1 MADGRLSGKADWKSE
16 ERKAAILQMALK
28 SRRSVMET
36 GCRQVAAGW
45 KTSHR
50 KRLKRQRWKMQGM
63 AEEMYVQYET
73 EDRLKEECGVFGMYD
88 FDGRDVAST
97 IYYGLLAL
105 QHRGQ
110 ESCGIAV
117 SDTNGPKRSVRSEK
131 HMGLVNESFAPE
143 SIERLNGDIGVGH
156 VRYSTAGSSTRE
168 NAQPLVLNY
177 VKGTLGLAHNGNLI
191 NTPELRRELEY
202 TGAIF
207 QTTID
212 SEVIAY
218 YIARERLNSASVE
231 EAVGRAMNKIKGA
244 YSLVVMSPRKLIG
257 ARDPFGFR
265 PLCIGK
271 RDNAYILASESCALD
286 TVGAEFVRDVLPGE
300 VVTISP
306 EKGIESDLS
315 HALPR
320 EKEARCVFEYIYFA
334 RPDSVIDGMSVYHSR
349 ILAGKF
355 LAMDSPVEADLVVGV
370 PESGN
375 CAALGYSLQ
384 SGIPYGSAFVKNA
397 YIGRT
402 FIKPGQKSRE
412 SSVQVK
418 LNPIR
423 EAVEG
428 KRIIMIDDSIVR
440 GTTSDRIVKML
451 REAGAKEVHMRVS
464 SPPFLW
470 PCYFGTDV
478 PAREQLI
485 AYKHSVEEIRQIIG
499 TDSLAYLKA
508 ERLKEIVNNLGICQG
523 CFTGKYPLDPPKED
537 IRGEFER

>member
-1 MADGRLSGKADWKSE
+1 MQNYDKLS
-16 ERKAAILQMALK
+16 
-28 SRRSVMET
+28 
-36 GCRQVAAGW
+36 
-45 KTSHR
+45 
-50 KRLKRQRWKMQGM
+50 
-63 AEEMYVQYET
+63 
-73 EDRLKEECGVFGMYD
+73 EECGVFGAYD
-88 FDGRDVAST
+88 FDGGDVSST

-117 SDTNGPKRSVRSEK
+117 SDTNGPKGKVLSHK
-131 HMGLVNESFAPE
+131 DMGLVNEGFDAETLSK
-143 SIERLNGDIGVGH
+143 LKGDIGVGH

-191 NTPELRRELEY
+191 NAPQLRRELEY

-218 YIARERLNSASVE
+218 HIARERLNSKSVE

-244 YSLVVMSPRKLIG
+244 YSLVIMSPRKLIG

-271 RDNAYILASESCALD
+271 RDNVYLLASETCALD
-286 TVGAEFVRDVLPGE
+286 TVGAAFVRDVRPGE
-300 VVTISP
+300 IVTISP
-306 EKGIESDLS
+306 EKGIESDMS
-315 HALPR
+315 HTLKP
-320 EKEARCVFEYIYFA
+320 EETARCVFEYIYFA
-334 RPDSVIDGMSVYHSR
+334 RPDSHIDGESVYNSR

-355 LAMDSPVEADLVVGV
+355 LAIDSPVEADMVVGV

-375 CAALGYSLQ
+375 CAAMGYAMQ
-384 SGIPYGSAFVKNA
+384 SGIPYGTAFVKNA
-397 YIGRT
+397 YVGRT
-402 FIKPGQKSRE
+402 FIKPQQKNRE

-418 LNPIR
+418 LNAIR
-423 EAVEG
+423 ESVAG

-440 GTTSDRIVKML
+440 GTTSDRIVRML
-451 REAGAKEVHMRVS
+451 RDAGAKEVHMRVS

-485 AYKHSVEEIRQIIG
+485 AYNRSVEDISRLIG
-499 TDSLAYLKA
+499 TDSLDYLRV
-508 ERLKEIVNNLGICQG
+508 ERLSEIVNNLGICKG
-523 CFTGKYPLDPPKED
+523 CFTGTYPMEPPTED
-537 IRGEFER
+537 IRGEFEK

>member
-1 MADGRLSGKADWKSE
+1 MHNDK
-16 ERKAAILQMALK
+16 
-28 SRRSVMET
+28 
-36 GCRQVAAGW
+36 
-45 KTSHR
+45 
-50 KRLKRQRWKMQGM
+50 
-63 AEEMYVQYET
+63 
-73 EDRLKEECGVFGMYD
+73 LKEECGVFGIYD
-88 FDGRDVAST
+88 FDGNDVAST
-97 IYYGLLAL
+97 IYYGLFAL

-117 SDTNGPKRSVRSEK
+117 SDTMGPKGRVSSYK
-131 HMGLVNESFAPE
+131 DMGLLNEAFTPE
-143 SIERLNGDIGVGH
+143 TLEKLKGDIGVGH

-191 NTPELRRELEY
+191 NAPELRRELEY

-218 YIARERLNSASVE
+218 HIARERLNSGTVE
-231 EAVGRAMNKIKGA
+231 EAVGRAMDKIKGA
-244 YSLVVMSPRKLIG
+244 YSLIVMSPRKLIG

-271 RDNAYILASESCALD
+271 RDNAYILASETCALD
-286 TVGAEFVRDVLPGE
+286 TIGATYVRDVEPGE
-300 VVTISP
+300 IVIISP
-306 EKGIESDLS
+306 EKGLESDKS
-315 HALPR
+315 HCIK
-320 EKEARCVFEYIYFA
+320 KEEHARCVFEYIYFA
-334 RPDSVIDGMSVYHSR
+334 RPDSYIDGVSVYNSR

-355 LAMDSPVEADLVVGV
+355 LAMDSPVDADLVVGV

-375 CAALGYSLQ
+375 CAAMGYSLQ
-384 SGIPYGSAFVKNA
+384 SGIPYGTAFVKNT
-397 YIGRT
+397 YVGRT
-402 FIKPGQKSRE
+402 FIKPKQKTRE

-418 LNPIR
+418 LNAIR
-423 EAVEG
+423 EVVRD
-428 KRIIMIDDSIVR
+428 KRIIIIDDSIVR

-478 PAREQLI
+478 PAKEQLI
-485 AYKHSVEEIRQIIG
+485 AHNRTVEEISKMIG
-499 TDSLAYLKA
+499 TDSLGYLRI
-508 ERLKEIVNNLGICQG
+508 ERLPEIVNGLEICTG
-523 CFTGKYPLDPPKED
+523 CFTGQYPIEPPEED
-537 IRGEFER
+537 IRGEFEK

>member
-1 MADGRLSGKADWKSE
+1 MEKRCVMDGAE
-16 ERKAAILQMALK
+16 MQMDK
-28 SRRSVMET
+28 P
-36 GCRQVAAGW
+36 G
-45 KTSHR
+45 
-50 KRLKRQRWKMQGM
+50 
-63 AEEMYVQYET
+63 
-73 EDRLKEECGVFGMYD
+73 EECGVFGAYD
-88 FDGRDVAST
+88 FDGGDVAPS

-117 SDTNGPKRSVRSEK
+117 SDTTGPKGKVLCTK
-131 HMGLVNESFAPE
+131 DMGLINEVFTPE
-143 SIERLNGDIGVGH
+143 ILEKLRGDIGVGH

-191 NTPELRRELEY
+191 NAPELHRELAY

-218 YIARERLNSASVE
+218 HIARQRLNTKSVE
-231 EAVGRAMNKIKGA
+231 EAVAQAMEKIKGA
-244 YSLVVMSPRKLIG
+244 YSLIIMSPRKLIG

-271 RDNAYILASESCALD
+271 RDNTYFLASETCALD
-286 TVGAEFVRDVLPGE
+286 TIGAEHVRDVAPGE
-300 VVTISP
+300 IVTISP
-306 EKGIESDLS
+306 EKGIESDTS
-315 HALPR
+315 MCIPI
-320 EKEARCVFEYIYFA
+320 KQQARCVFEYIYFA
-334 RPDSVIDGMSVYHSR
+334 RPDTYIDGMSVYHSR
-349 ILAGKF
+349 IMAGKF

-375 CAALGYSLQ
+375 CAALGYCLQ
-384 SGIPYGSAFVKNA
+384 SGIPYGQAFVKNG
-397 YIGRT
+397 YVGRT

-418 LNPIR
+418 LNVLR
-423 EAVEG
+423 EAVDG

-440 GTTSDRIVKML
+440 GTTSDRIVHML

-478 PAREQLI
+478 PARDQLI
-485 AYKHSVEEIRQIIG
+485 ACNRSVEEICQIIG
-499 TDSLAYLKA
+499 ADSLGYLRI
-508 ERLKEIVNNLGICQG
+508 ERLGEIVGDRPICKG
-523 CFTGKYPLDPPKED
+523 CFTGKYPLEPPAED
-537 IRGEFER
+537 IRGEFES

>member
-1 MADGRLSGKADWKSE
+1 
-16 ERKAAILQMALK
+16 
-28 SRRSVMET
+28 
-36 GCRQVAAGW
+36 
-45 KTSHR
+45 
-50 KRLKRQRWKMQGM
+50 M
-63 AEEMYVQYET
+63 AENIYEQT
-73 EDRLKEECGVFGMYD
+73 EITDKLREECGVFGVYD
-88 FDGRDVAST
+88 FDGNDVAST

-117 SDTNGPKRSVRSEK
+117 SDTFGPKGRVRSAKE
-131 HMGLVNESFAPE
+131 MGLVNEAFLPE
-143 SIERLNGDIGVGH
+143 TLGKLQGDIGVGH

-177 VKGTLGLAHNGNLI
+177 VKGTLGMAHNGNLI
-191 NTPELRRELEY
+191 NAPSLRHELEY

-218 YIARERLNSASVE
+218 LIARERLQSKTVE
-231 EAVGRAMNKIKGA
+231 EAVGRAMKRIQGA
-244 YSLVVMSPRKLIG
+244 YSLIVMSPRKLIG
-257 ARDPFGFR
+257 ARDSFGFR

-271 RDNAYILASESCALD
+271 RDNAYILASETCALD
-286 TVGAEFVRDVLPGE
+286 TVGADYIRDVEPGE
-300 VVTISP
+300 IVTISP
-306 EKGIESDLS
+306 DKGIESDRS
-315 HALPR
+315 HCIDQS
-320 EKEARCVFEYIYFA
+320 KHARCIFEYIYFA
-334 RPDSVIDGMSVYHSR
+334 RPDSNMDGVSVYNAR
-349 ILAGKF
+349 IQAGKF

-375 CAALGYSLQ
+375 VAALGYSLQ
-384 SGIPYGSAFVKNA
+384 SNIPYGTAFVKNA
-397 YIGRT
+397 YVGRT

-418 LNPIR
+418 LNALR
-423 EAVEG
+423 EAVRG

-440 GTTSDRIVKML
+440 GTTSDRIVRML

-485 AYKHSVEEIRQIIG
+485 AYQRSVEEIGALIG
-499 TDSLAYLKA
+499 ADSLAYLKL
-508 ERLKEIVNNLGICQG
+508 ERLQEMVDGMGICKG
-523 CFTGKYPLDPPKED
+523 CFTGVYPLTPPKDD
-537 IRGEFER
+537 IRGEFEA

>member
-1 MADGRLSGKADWKSE
+1 MDKY
-16 ERKAAILQMALK
+16 
-28 SRRSVMET
+28 SVMT
-36 GCRQVAAGW
+36 
-45 KTSHR
+45 T
-50 KRLKRQRWKMQGM
+50 
-63 AEEMYVQYET
+63 EEESK
-73 EDRLKEECGVFGMYD
+73 LGEECGVFGMYD
-88 FDGRDVAST
+88 FDGGDVAST
-97 IYYGLLAL
+97 IYYGLFAL

-117 SDTNGPKRSVRSEK
+117 SDTNGPKGKVLSSK
-131 HMGLVNESFAPE
+131 DMGLLNEAFTPE
-143 SIERLNGDIGVGH
+143 ILEKLKGDIGVGH

-191 NTPELRRELEY
+191 NAPELRRELEY

-218 YIARERLNSASVE
+218 HIARERLNSKTVE
-231 EAVGRAMNKIKGA
+231 EAVGRAMKKLKGA
-244 YSLVVMSPRKLIG
+244 YSLIVMSPRKLIG

-271 RDNAYILASESCALD
+271 RDHAYILASETCALD
-286 TVGAEFVRDVLPGE
+286 TIGAEFVRDVQPGE
-300 VVTISP
+300 IVTISP
-306 EKGIESDLS
+306 EKGIESDTS
-315 HALPR
+315 MCLPSR
-320 EKEARCVFEYIYFA
+320 EHARCVFEYIYFA
-334 RPDSVIDGMSVYHSR
+334 RPDSYFDGMSVYNSR

-384 SGIPYGSAFVKNA
+384 SGIPYGQAFVKNG
-397 YIGRT
+397 YVGRT
-402 FIKPGQKSRE
+402 FIKPKQKNRE

-418 LNPIR
+418 LNALK

-440 GTTSDRIVKML
+440 GTTSDRIVHML
-451 REAGAKEVHMRVS
+451 RKAGAKEVHMRVS

-485 AYKHSVEEIRQIIG
+485 AYNRSVEQICKVIG
-499 TDSLAYLKA
+499 ADSLGYLRE
-508 ERLKEIVNNLGICQG
+508 ERLCEIVEGRGICTG
-523 CFTGKYPLDPPKED
+523 CFTGKYPLEPPKED
-537 IRGEFER
+537 IRGEFDH